1 MPFFLR
7 GTEARDDG
15 RLGEVGTKAQLSG
28 GCEWVSSLLWGAT
41 MVKRLFLMMRNLYA
55 VLNRSVRTFSY
66 EVDKIK

>member
-7 GTEARDDG
+7 GTEARDG